1 MNDDLKKIE
10 NLRRKKNLLLYDMQ
24 QNYLELSTNYDNV
37 FAMIF
42 SNLVFIISVII
53 LFRFDVISNIIS
65 FISNPMYAYA
75 ILGKKVLFETIITS
89 FIEMLLLP
97 FPISFNISAVKNY
110 KSMKQLRKKQKN
122 LKFELERVEQK
133 INLEMNK
140 FQAKQHYKLKNRIS
154 NINKINDYN
163 NYRNYLLNIK
173 NDNNI
178 NADLRK
184 TKIKILKKH
193 N

>member
-178 NADLRK
+178 NADLCK

>member
-10 NLRRKKNLLLYDMQ
+10 NLRRKKNLLLYNMQ

-53 LFRFDVISNIIS
+53 LFRFNVISNIIS

-75 ILGKKVLFETIITS
+75 ILGKKVLFETIITA

-97 FPISFNISAVKNY
+97 FPISFNINAVKNF
-110 KSMKQLRKKQKN
+110 KSIKQLRKKQED
-122 LKFELERVEQK
+122 LKFELDKVEQK
-133 INLEMNK
+133 INSEMFKLEMKKHKN
-140 FQAKQHYKLKNRIS
+140 LKNNNS
-154 NINKINDYN
+154 KNNKINEYKKCKN
-163 NYRNYLLNIK
+163 CLLNIK
-173 NDNNI
+173 NKNNI
-178 NADLRK
+178 SNDLCK
-184 TKIKILKKH
+184 VKIKVLKKY

>member
-10 NLRRKKNLLLYDMQ
+10 NLRRKKNLLLYNMQ

-42 SNLVFIISVII
+42 SNLVFIISIII
-53 LFRFDVISNIIS
+53 LFRFNVISNIIS

-110 KSMKQLRKKQKN
+110 KSMKQLRKKQEN

>member
-1 MNDDLKKIE
+1 MNDYLKKIE